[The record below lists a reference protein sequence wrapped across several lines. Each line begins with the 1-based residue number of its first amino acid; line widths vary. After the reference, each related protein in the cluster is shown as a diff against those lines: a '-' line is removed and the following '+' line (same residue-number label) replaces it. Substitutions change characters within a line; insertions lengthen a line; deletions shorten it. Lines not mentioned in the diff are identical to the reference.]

1 MTGRKGLLYMFA
13 ISPKLGDLLALDW
26 AEFLGVR
33 VCLRLWVG
41 GEMVAEY
48 EEEADR
54 EAVENPL
61 WRYDAAFIE
70 KAVLTRNGLYYL
82 DFFAQ

>member
-1 MTGRKGLLYMFA
+1 MFTG
-13 ISPKLGDLLALDW
+13 SKLGDLLALDW
-26 AEFLGVR
+26 PEFLGVR

-54 EAVENPL
+54 EEVDNPI
-61 WRYDAAFIE
+61 WRYDAAVVE

-82 DFFAQ
+82 DFFVQ

>member
-1 MTGRKGLLYMFA
+1 MFTG
-13 ISPKLGDLLALDW
+13 SKLCDLLALDW
-26 AEFLGVR
+26 PEFLGVR

-54 EAVENPL
+54 EEVENPI
-61 WRYDAAFIE
+61 WRYDAAVVDVPVCAVEIYAWPQNRICK
-70 KAVLTRNGLYYL
+70 KAK
-82 DFFAQ
+82 

>member
-1 MTGRKGLLYMFA
+1 MFTG
-13 ISPKLGDLLALDW
+13 SKLGDLLALDW
-26 AEFLGVR
+26 PEFLGVR

-54 EAVENPL
+54 EEVENPL
-61 WRYDAAFIE
+61 WRYDAAVVE

-82 DFFAQ
+82 DFFVQ